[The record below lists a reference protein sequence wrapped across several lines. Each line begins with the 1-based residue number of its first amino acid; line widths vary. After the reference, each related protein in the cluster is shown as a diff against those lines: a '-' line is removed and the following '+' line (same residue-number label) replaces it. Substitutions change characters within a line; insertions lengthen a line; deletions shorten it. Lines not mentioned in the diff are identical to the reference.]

1 MQQVKT
7 ISMLQSI
14 LAPCRTRGES
24 IAFVPTMGNLHDGHL
39 ALVKRARE
47 LAAVVVVSLFVNPLQ
62 FGEGDDFTDYP
73 RTLGEDCARLEGLV
87 DIVFTPAVTEICGR
101 PIELSTRVEVSG
113 VSDILCGACRP
124 GHFVGVATVVAKLFN
139 IVRPNIS
146 VFGEKDFQQ
155 LFILRAMVNDLAFPI
170 VIEGV
175 PTVRESDGLAMSSRN
190 QYLSVSERKLAPK
203 LFQMLLEVKNSF
215 LQQGASIAT
224 LEEEAK
230 LKLKHYGFEPDYV
243 SIRNADDLTIDVT
256 VDDHC
261 VILAAAYLGKAR
273 LIDNVSWGPNR

>member
-7 ISMLQSI
+7 RQVLQDV
-14 LAPCRTRGES
+14 LAQWRARGES
-24 IAFVPTMGNLHDGHL
+24 VVFVPTMGNLHDGHL

-62 FGEGDDFTDYP
+62 FDEGDDFTDYP
-73 RTLGEDCARLEGLV
+73 RTLEQDCACLEGLV
-87 DIVFTPAVTEICGR
+87 DVIFTPAVAEVYGCS
-101 PIELSTRVEVSG
+101 IELSTRVEVPG
-113 VSDILCGACRP
+113 VSDILCGVYRP

-139 IVRPNIS
+139 IVRPDVA

-175 PTVRESDGLAMSSRN
+175 PTVRELDGLAMSSRN
-190 QYLSVSERKLAPK
+190 QYLSASERKLAPK
-203 LFQMLLEVKNSF
+203 LYETLLTVKNAF
-215 LQQGASIAT
+215 LQKSVSIT
-224 LEEEAK
+224 ELEEQAK
-230 LKLKHYGFEPDYV
+230 LKLKHYGFEPDYI

-256 VDDHC
+256 VDNHC
-261 VILAAAYLGKAR
+261 VVLAAAYLGKAR
-273 LIDNVSWGPNR
+273 LIDNVSWEV